1 MSKSTTLCYNALLDI
16 GNTIIIK
23 HYVNPFMYSV
33 QTDIKPRKQLYK
45 LVKTSF
51 YPDLLADRVKLR
63 SEDNSFD
70 VIDFGVPG

>member
-33 QTDIKPRKQLYK
+33 QTDIKPLRKQLYK
-45 LVKTSF
+45 LKSKLLFIPTS
-51 YPDLLADRVKLR
+51 
-63 SEDNSFD
+63 
-70 VIDFGVPG
+70 